1 VAKESIKT
9 IKDLRGKRV
18 AFNEGSVSHFFLSVL
33 LRQNGMTEKDLR
45 AVNMRQDDAGAAFLG
60 GKVDAAVTWE
70 PWLSRAKR
78 APGAHILIDSSA
90 TPGLIVDVLVI
101 RRDVIKAHPGAVRGV
116 VRGWYRAVRYWT
128 QHPDDADAVMAKAVG
143 GWLKDVKTFKETL
156 AGVRYYDEAINRQY
170 MAPGGQLYMTAQNAI
185 DIWTSLGKITVKE
198 AAADLIDPEFVR

>member
-1 VAKESIKT
+1 
-9 IKDLRGKRV
+9 
-18 AFNEGSVSHFFLSVL
+18 
-33 LRQNGMTEKDLR
+33 
-45 AVNMRQDDAGAAFLG
+45 
-60 GKVDAAVTWE
+60 
-70 PWLSRAKR
+70 
-78 APGAHILIDSSA
+78 
-90 TPGLIVDVLVI
+90 VDVLVI